1 MYQSDEDGG
10 AGAGR
15 VPHSVRE
22 KLSAEFGLR
31 DESACLAVNGV
42 KRRASREAA
51 ASASGDCFKFHRR
64 EDRRAVGKTEISQIF
79 AFKVQPDSLSDIGS
93 QFVQRGRLR
102 DHRQVRRANVAL

>member
-31 DESACLAVNGV
+31 DESACLAVNGL
-42 KRRASREAA
+42 KRAAVDLVMIGNGQGLGPTTLQHAADLDVA
-51 ASASGDCFKFHRR
+51 ASLGEA
-64 EDRRAVGKTEISQIF
+64 DRC
-79 AFKVQPDSLSDIGS
+79 
-93 QFVQRGRLR
+93 
-102 DHRQVRRANVAL
+102 